1 MAPRRP
7 QAGTFGGRFG
17 GGPAPLRGSILPLM
31 ALAIVVLGAAVL
43 AVGRL
48 GVAAT
53 DRAGAR
59 TAADAAALAGAAAGE
74 DPAGELAA
82 ANGAEMTSFEAE
94 GTDARVEVELGTARA
109 VARARRSHGSVE
121 GVDRGALDDERLA
134 PAMRAALGR
143 AGQLLLH
150 EFPISDVHPSGLA
163 VEVPAAVADRLA
175 GVAPS
180 AGLCRPDPEARPTL
194 FEVCQAVDGRDG
206 GP

>member
-1 MAPRRP
+1 
-7 QAGTFGGRFG
+7 
-17 GGPAPLRGSILPLM
+17 M

-43 AVGRL
+43 LVGRL

-74 DPAGELAA
+74 GPAGELAA

-94 GTDARVEVELGTARA
+94 ATDALVEVELGTARA
-109 VARARRSHGSVE
+109 VARARRSHGAVD

-150 EFPISDVHPSGLA
+150 EFPITDVHPSGLA
-163 VEVPAAVADRLA
+163 VEVPAAVAHRLA

-194 FEVCQAVDGRDG
+194 FEVCQAGEG